1 MLAPLQVLLLSSA
14 VQILASTGLVVVL
27 DSGSSYMQLGMYT
40 ASKIKPGK
48 GKERQDRRRSVTD
61 RPLSPSRADSIKLL
75 MYIYIGIAI
84 ENHTGTCVF
93 HFTLPLL
100 LYLLR
105 YCTAAAASAVAMS
118 TRINWRSIGV
128 FISVGNPS

>member
-48 GKERQDRRRSVTD
+48 GKRQDRRRSVTD

-75 MYIYIGIAI
+75 MYIYIGRAI
-84 ENHTGTCVF
+84 ENHTGTCVSF
-93 HFTLPLL
+93 YFAFATVF
-100 LYLLR
+100 
-105 YCTAAAASAVAMS
+105 TAAATAS
-118 TRINWRSIGV
+118 RGSIGA
-128 FISVGNPS
+128 